1 MHITVHAV
9 STENGDGWVVDIP
22 KHITKSGT
30 SEKGKGWDDALEEG
44 LTYLINNGYDAASVF
59 TTNRNTTMN
68 PSLRT
73 YFTTFSWNYITAN
86 QVNHSL
92 RQLAYGAIWK

>member
-22 KHITKSGT
+22 KHITKNGV
-30 SEKGKGWDDALEEG
+30 SEKGKGWDVALENG
-44 LTYLINNGYDAASVF
+44 LMYLLNNGYDIAYVF
-59 TTNRNTTMN
+59 TTNKFTTVKSTLRN
-68 PSLRT
+68 

-86 QVNHSL
+86 QVDYNL
-92 RQLAYGAIWK
+92 RQMAYGAIWK

>member
-9 STENGDGWVVDIP
+9 STENGDGWVVNIP
-22 KHITKSGT
+22 KCITKSGI

-44 LTYLINNGYDAASVF
+44 LSYLINKGYSTVHVF
-59 TTNRNTTMN
+59 TTNRDTKVNSSIRN
-68 PSLRT
+68 

-86 QVNHSL
+86 QVDYNL
-92 RQLAYGAIWK
+92 RQLAYGAIWN